1 VDVIGF
7 LNRVTGGDLL
17 LWKVIAT
24 TIVFALA
31 GVQVLLA
38 ARLWRV
44 SSMPPVSENTA
55 SAAHRWLGRITLTLA
70 IIVAISCISGPAGP
84 LSPQRVL
91 FHSIFGVTVLVT
103 IAAKFTILR
112 VLRKGYNLRPFVG
125 SALFGCFGALW
136 ATSVADY
143 ISR

>member
-112 VLRKGYNLRPFVG
+112 VLRKGYNLLPFVG

>member
-1 VDVIGF
+1 MDIIGF
-7 LNRVTGGDLL
+7 LNDVTGGELL
-17 LWKVIAT
+17 LWKVVAT

-38 ARLWRV
+38 ARLWKV
-44 SSMPPVSENTA
+44 SSVPAISENAA
-55 SAAHRWLGRITLTLA
+55 SAAHRWLGRVTLTLG
-70 IIVAISCISGPAGP
+70 IVVAISCISGPAGP
-84 LSPQRVL
+84 MSPARVL
-91 FHSIFGVTVLVT
+91 FHSVFGTVVLLT

-112 VLRKGYNLRPFVG
+112 VLRKGYNLLPYVG
-125 SALFGCFGALW
+125 TTLFLCFGALW

>member
-1 VDVIGF
+1 MDIIGF

-24 TIVFALA
+24 TFVFALA

-44 SSMPPVSENTA
+44 SSVPPVSENTA

-70 IIVAISCISGPAGP
+70 VIVAISCISGPAGP
-84 LSPQRVL
+84 LSPARVL
-91 FHSIFGVTVLVT
+91 FHSIFGVTVLLT

-112 VLRKGYNLRPFVG
+112 VLRKGYNFLPYVG
-125 SALFGCFGALW
+125 SLLFLCFGALW
-136 ATSVADY
+136 ATSVADFV
-143 ISR
+143 SR

>member
-1 VDVIGF
+1 VDIIGF
-7 LNRVTGGDLL
+7 LNDVTGGELL

-44 SSMPPVSENTA
+44 SRVPPVSETTA
-55 SAAHRWLGRITLTLA
+55 SAAHRWLGRITLALA

-84 LSPQRVL
+84 LSPARVL
-91 FHSIFGVTVLVT
+91 FHSVFGVTVLLT

-112 VLRKGYNLRPFVG
+112 VLRRGYNFLPYVG
-125 SALFGCFGALW
+125 STLFLCFGALW